1 MGKSTA
7 SSFGKFA
14 WKLKWMVCKKKIS
27 WEHHYHDDNDYHD
40 YHDNHNDHNDHD
52 DNNDFV
58 GNGDDFD
65 DVGMS
70 VGQLVFKK
78 DDKC

>member
-1 MGKSTA
+1 
-7 SSFGKFA
+7 
-14 WKLKWMVCKKKIS
+14 MVCKKKIS

-40 YHDNHNDHNDHD
+40 KHNDHNDHD
-52 DNNDFV
+52 DSNDFV

-70 VGQLVFKK
+70 VNIDGLQKR
-78 DDKC
+78 